1 MRSWQMGRRSGEGRP
16 SQRTALENART
27 TWSYFLVILQKRV
40 AGLSAAALDKFLA
53 RARRATGLRGTV
65 NVLVTG
71 SRELRALN
79 KKFRG
84 KDKATDVLSFPAI
97 ADIAVKLAGEV
108 AISAE
113 IAATNAQRLGHSAE
127 EEVQILILHGVLHLS
142 GYDHETDAGEMA
154 DLEREL
160 RQRLKLPIG
169 LIERTEARGLVERAR
184 AKPTARGRNSGL
196 GRSR

>member
-1 MRSWQMGRRSGEGRP
+1 M
-16 SQRTALENART
+16 
-27 TWSYFLVILQKRV
+27 
-40 AGLSAAALDKFLA
+40 SAAALDKFLA
-53 RARRATGLRGTV
+53 RARRATQLRGTV

-84 KDKATDVLSFPAI
+84 KDKATDVLSFPAETEM
-97 ADIAVKLAGEV
+97 AGKLAGEV
-108 AISAE
+108 AVSAE
-113 IAATNAQRLGHSAE
+113 IAAANARRLGHSAE
-127 EEVQILILHGVLHLS
+127 EEVQILILHGVLHLG

-154 DLEREL
+154 GLEREL

-169 LIERTEARGLVERAR
+169 LIERTEAKMPVRQKR
-184 AKPTARGRNSGL
+184 AKKTAGGRKPGQ

>member
-1 MRSWQMGRRSGEGRP
+1 M
-16 SQRTALENART
+16 
-27 TWSYFLVILQKRV
+27 
-40 AGLSAAALDKFLA
+40 SAAALDKFLA

-84 KDKATDVLSFPAI
+84 KDKATDVLSFPAD
-97 ADIAVKLAGEV
+97 AEIAVKLAGEV

-113 IAATNAQRLGHSAE
+113 IAMANAQRLGHSAE

-154 DLEREL
+154 GLEKEL
-160 RQRLKLPIG
+160 RQRLKLPTG
-169 LIERTEARGLVERAR
+169 LIERTEARAPVQRTR
-184 AKPTARGRNSGL
+184 AKKAARGGNSSL